1 MADQAHTFV
10 ERLMF

>member
-1 MADQAHTFV
+1 MADHAHTFV